1 MRLHN
6 MRKYLY
12 GGNRHTTSTL
22 RGGVRGEGCW
32 NNAKKGCYRT
42 LGGGWLAIVLDVQ
55 SLFFR

>member
-1 MRLHN
+1 